1 MAAWIGGGAAWI
13 SGADNGRRRRRGRP
27 GSAEAR
33 RGSAA
38 AQPRPAALTTAG
50 GGGEGGRRWAAAT
63 FGSTSQVCWGARVVG
78 WAEGRKRRQIHVRPE
93 KVGTS
98 FCLHFVLFSSRDIY

>member
-50 GGGEGGRRWAAAT
+50 GGGKGERRWAAAT
-63 FGSTSQVCWGARVVG
+63 FGWAEARVVG
-78 WAEGRKRRQIHVRPE
+78 RKGGLLGGRDWW
-93 KVGTS
+93 VGRNGGRGGRFTS
-98 FCLHFVLFSSRDIY
+98 DRKK